1 MRVSRMHL
9 KKLVNQNFQRK
20 NLEKLLD
27 KSMLWVVLSI
37 KAVLCSQVFVAFIST
52 INTRIWHT
60 VALSVKTSVLG
71 MGR

>member
-1 MRVSRMHL
+1 MGLSRMHL

-52 INTRIWHT
+52 INTRIWCM